1 MTPSLAAQREGG
13 GGGRRRGGAK
23 DGGGHE
29 HASWTRER
37 GGMYG
42 CGRYAA
48 VCLVGPCIVWQSQ
61 TCRDLQWRAHVL
73 RRVDRGRRDP
83 SVPVEYTALRLVRVF
98 PV

>member
-48 VCLVGPCIVWQSQ
+48 VCLVGSVYSLAEPDV
-61 TCRDLQWRAHVL
+61 QWRAHVL
-73 RRVDRGRRDP
+73 RRVDRGRRDL